1 MEVGFRSG
9 GEIEENVTTTS
20 GTTLKITGLRDDWTK
35 ERVNKVVSALQRLV
49 NPFVDD
55 GKIKINV
62 KYHSSSTGIA
72 ELDVDVSND
81 IATILDRKPSTQN
94 VLLKKEKL
102 VFLYWI
108 KRKLSTLLNLKIQLY

>member
-49 NPFVDD
+49 NPF
-55 GKIKINV
+55 
-62 KYHSSSTGIA
+62 
-72 ELDVDVSND
+72 
-81 IATILDRKPSTQN
+81 
-94 VLLKKEKL
+94 
-102 VFLYWI
+102 
-108 KRKLSTLLNLKIQLY
+108 